1 MPEAAIVGGIK
12 ARLLLVA
19 IIGSA
24 AQADLALGVRV
35 AITFEKEMKKEKNKK
50 TITFAFLAT
59 VRLRATGVA
68 SVAPWVGAK

>member
-1 MPEAAIVGGIK
+1 MPEAAIIGGIK
-12 ARLLLVA
+12 ARLFLVA

-35 AITFEKEMKKEKNKK
+35 AITFNDNVDNLFVKELQ

-59 VRLRATGVA
+59 GRLRATGVA
-68 SVAPWVGAK
+68 SVAP

>member
-1 MPEAAIVGGIK
+1 MPEAAIIGGIK

-19 IIGSA
+19 IIGA
-24 AQADLALGVRV
+24 TAQADLALGVRV
-35 AITFEKEMKKEKNKK
+35 A
-50 TITFAFLAT
+50 ITFAFLAT